1 MQSSWYFI
9 TLIIPFFLILC
20 VVILMSR
27 YASDA
32 TTTPSTRA
40 HTECDTQTSD
50 QHAIVSPTYDILRV
64 SRRTYTPLRSP
75 QPSTTTTDNV
85 LPSYVESRSVLFRGK
100 TDVLNQPFVQKTNHM
115 CHPHFQKGNDALI
128 HEPANACPRVNI
140 WKNGRCG
147 LFV

>member
-1 MQSSWYFI
+1 MQSSWYYI
-9 TLIIPFFLILC
+9 TLSITCFFILG
-20 VVILMSR
+20 VVILISR

-32 TTTPSTRA
+32 TITPSA
-40 HTECDTQTSD
+40 HARTECETKTSE
-50 QHAIVSPTYDILRV
+50 QRTIVSPTSDILRV
-64 SRRTYTPLRSP
+64 SLRTYTPLHSP

-85 LPSYVESRSVLFRGK
+85 LPSYVESRSVLFCRK
-100 TDVLNQPFVQKTNHM
+100 TDVLNQPFAQKTNHM
-115 CHPHFQKGNDALI
+115 CHQDFQKGDDALI